1 MTSRE
6 RVLAA
11 LAHRKTD
18 RAPANYGAHKE
29 VSDRLMARLGVPDQ
43 EGLLQALGVDIRHIG
58 ATYYL
63 PEVGPD
69 AEGWLTN
76 MWGVRRKL
84 IGRDPDRYD
93 TVYPFDEETTLE
105 DVHAHPWPAPATL
118 DYSGVKRECAAV
130 HDTHAT
136 VGSPWSPFY
145 HEVWWIVGQETF
157 FIWMSTKPE
166 VLKAIIRHVVD
177 YEIEAT
183 RRFLKAAGGLIDI
196 TYVGNDYGSQRG
208 LAISPAMWEE
218 FIRAEQKRFFDVSHD
233 FGCKAMFH
241 SCGSVRDIV
250 PSLIE
255 DGVDALDPIQVQAA
269 GMELPGLVRDFGHRL
284 SFHGAVDTQ
293 GTLPFV
299 SADQVREHV
308 RGHLRLFRESG
319 GYILTGSQLYI
330 GDIPLDNVLAIYEE
344 NRGG

>member
-11 LAHRKTD
+11 LAHQRTD

-29 VSDRLMARLGVPDQ
+29 VSGALMARLGVPDQ
-43 EGLLQALGVDIRHIG
+43 EGLLQALGVDIRHVA

-63 PEVGPD
+63 PEIGPD
-69 AEGWLTN
+69 ADGWLTN

-84 IGRDPDRYD
+84 IGGDPDRYE
-93 TVYPFDEETTLE
+93 TVYPFDETTTLD
-105 DVHAHPWPAPATL
+105 DVHAHPWPDPGKL
-118 DYSGVKRECAAV
+118 DYSAVRRECAAV
-130 HDTHAT
+130 HDTYAT

-157 FIWMSTKPE
+157 FIWMSTRPE

-183 RRFLKAAGGLIDI
+183 RRFLESAGGLIDI

-208 LAISPAMWEE
+208 LAISPAMWKE
-218 FIRAEQKRFFDVSHD
+218 FIRAEQKRYFDISHD

-241 SCGSVRDIV
+241 SCGAVRDIV
-250 PSLIE
+250 PWLIE

-269 GMELPGLVRDFGHRL
+269 GMDLSGLARDFGGRL
-284 SFHGAVDTQ
+284 CFHGAVDTQ

-299 SADQVREHV
+299 SVERVREHV

-330 GDIPLDNVLAIYEE
+330 GDIPTENVLAIYEE
-344 NRGG
+344 NQSR